1 MEFEYQHNIGILV
14 VDIYSYTKLIGW
26 ELVVFPVAVVIAVT
40 GASYISAFTKVC
52 VGGGAHTE
60 GGGADSYCQFD

>member
-40 GASYISAFTKVC
+40 GASYISAFTRVAE
-52 VGGGAHTE
+52 VGALAVTTK
-60 GGGADSYCQFD
+60 YP